1 MKMKKLYKLSALAL
15 ALALAAVFVVQTN
28 AQVSDVQLEI
38 TGGAINCTN
47 GDFTYASTG
56 VSFTDQVLDTADASA
71 IFECVDLKPATTNY
85 TVTMGNSITNAWSAT
100 PTIIPD
106 ANVTFTAGT
115 ATEDCAGTI
124 TTANGTLDGSVVV
137 MSKSDTTDLCTY
149 SVDPDLDIT
158 VPGQATVGVYTG
170 DIAITLPS

>member
-1 MKMKKLYKLSALAL
+1 MKKFYKMSALVL
-15 ALALAAVFVVQTN
+15 ALSLATLFVVQTN
-28 AQVSDVQLEI
+28 AQTSDVQLEI
-38 TGGAINCTN
+38 TWGSINCTN

-56 VSFTDQVLDTADASA
+56 VSFTDQVLNTASASA

-85 TVTMGNSITNAWSAT
+85 TIIMGNSITNASSAT
-100 PTIIPD
+100 PTTIPD
-106 ANVTFTAGT
+106 ANVTFTAWS

-124 TTANGTLDGSVVV
+124 TTANGTLDNSIVV

-158 VPGQATVGVYTG
+158 VPGQATVWVYTG